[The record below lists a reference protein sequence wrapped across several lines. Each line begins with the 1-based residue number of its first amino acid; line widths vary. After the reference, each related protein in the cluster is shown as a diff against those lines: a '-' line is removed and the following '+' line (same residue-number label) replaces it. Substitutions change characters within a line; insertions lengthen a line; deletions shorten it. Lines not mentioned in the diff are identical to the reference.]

1 MKNNDYVTQLN
12 TLINF
17 GIPDG
22 LELSREERI
31 SRMKEFRDTLSYEK
45 YEELF
50 KEIEEYLLNEK
61 VSLLDK
67 DTTLTT
73 LLEFIRSYPI
83 LEDNINKFSITIQQ
97 FYNNFIDFRR
107 LLILFEQLYYF
118 DITRP
123 LEFEEIMNSY
133 FEYLDNPQNEL
144 FIHIYYSKIEKF
156 NKSILDYL
164 NKTDFNGIKH
174 IDNINNPELISLLK
188 SKINDLNQNR

>member
-73 LLEFIRSYPI
+73 LLE
-83 LEDNINKFSITIQQ
+83 
-97 FYNNFIDFRR
+97 
-107 LLILFEQLYYF
+107 
-118 DITRP
+118 
-123 LEFEEIMNSY
+123 
-133 FEYLDNPQNEL
+133 
-144 FIHIYYSKIEKF
+144 
-156 NKSILDYL
+156 
-164 NKTDFNGIKH
+164 
-174 IDNINNPELISLLK
+174 
-188 SKINDLNQNR
+188 